1 LRGKN
6 GVAATTREA
15 TFDQRVAK
23 VLTHP
28 LRVQIL
34 AILDQRVAS
43 PNEIANEL
51 GEGLSHV
58 AYHVKVLRK
67 YECIELVRTQQRRG
81 AVEHYYRAIM
91 RPFFTDSDWKTL
103 PRAARQG
110 ISSAVVQMIVDDA
123 AESLEDGLFDIRN
136 DRHLSRTPLVL
147 DEEGWSELRGILEE
161 TLERTLDLQA
171 RVADRM
177 ARERTEGITS
187 KLAILHFESPT
198 RKKKGQRS

>member
-1 LRGKN
+1 
-6 GVAATTREA
+6 VALMTREA

-51 GEGLSHV
+51 NEGLSQV
-58 AYHVKVLRK
+58 AYHVKVLRR
-67 YECIELVRTQQRRG
+67 YECIELVRKEQRRG

-103 PRAARQG
+103 PQAARQG

-123 AESLEDGLFDIRN
+123 AESLEEGSFDARD

-147 DEEGWSELRGILEE
+147 DEEGWGELRGILEE
-161 TLERTLDLQA
+161 TLEQTLDLQA

-177 ARERTEGITS
+177 AREKTEGITS

-198 RKKKGQRS
+198 REKQ